1 MEAESLTQTLAIW
14 GAVTGTIGTIAGI
27 ANLILRFKQHK
38 NDQPTL
44 LCSSNFS
51 FEHSAGVPRPQ
62 HKLIVRSVG
71 KRPVTV
77 DYVRYF
83 IRPKGFWQSL
93 FKQVV
98 WSQNRWIYDDKS
110 KAAMQ
115 ITEGKKEE
123 IKISMPN
130 GLSITD
136 IVKVEIHDQ
145 SSKAWKVKWPSSKK
159 LAIEVHHEQLQE
171 SEESNSERVCK
182 VSGYTAAG
190 KYHIYAQWN
199 PTPRN
204 KNSFTGKFFHFKGEK
219 EYQSKLRDILEVQQ
233 PKILACKSNEIA

>member
-38 NDQPTL
+38 KDQPTL

-51 FEHSAGVPRPQ
+51 FEHSAGVARPQ

-71 KRPVTV
+71 TRPVTV

-83 IRPKGFWQSL
+83 IKPKGLMQSL

-98 WSQNRWIYDDKS
+98 WSQNRWIYDDKPRS
-110 KAAMQ
+110 TMQ

-130 GLSITD
+130 GLIIPD
-136 IVKVEIHDQ
+136 IVKVEVHDQ
-145 SSKAWKVKWPSSKK
+145 SGKSWKVKWPSSKR
-159 LAIEVHHEQLQE
+159 LAMEVHHEQLHE
-171 SEESNSERVCK
+171 SEESNSERLCK

-190 KYHIYAQWN
+190 KYHIYAHWN
-199 PTPRN
+199 PTP
-204 KNSFTGKFFHFKGEK
+204 KSKKSFTGRFFHFRDEK

-233 PKILACKSNEIA
+233 PKILACELDEIT

>member
-1 MEAESLTQTLAIW
+1 MEAESLTQTMAMW

-38 NDQPTL
+38 EDQPII

-51 FEHSAGVPRPQ
+51 FEHSAGVARPQ
-62 HKLIVRSVG
+62 YKLIVRSVG
-71 KRPVTV
+71 KRSVTV

-83 IRPKGFWQSL
+83 IKPKGFWQSL

-98 WSQNRWIYDDKS
+98 WSQDRWVYDDKP
-110 KAAMQ
+110 KATMQ

-130 GLSITD
+130 GLNITD

-145 SSKAWKVKWPSSKK
+145 SGKSWKVKWPSSKR
-159 LAIEVHHEQLQE
+159 LATEVHYEKLHE
-171 SEESNSERVCK
+171 SEESNNERLCK

-190 KYHIYAQWN
+190 RYHIYAHWN
-199 PTPRN
+199 PTPRS
-204 KNSFTGKFFHFKGEK
+204 KNSFTGRYFHLKGEK
-219 EYQSKLRDILEVQQ
+219 EYQLKLRDILEVQQ
-233 PKILACKSNEIA
+233 PKILARESDEIV